1 MNCFKWVINQTSYSW
16 NNVPE
21 LVKFCLWTIIGPLE
35 IKWFYSNPRSYFTL
49 LLRRQIFQHYILT
62 CFEKSLKFLCRST
75 YPIIM
80 GYVKW
85 SMVLSSPEPKAQ
97 MSFSDQNLSV
107 VRRCRRKLF
116 TFSSSTPDS
125 LGKFQPN
132 LAQSILGCRG
142 FNFIQIKV
150 HALSQGEI
158 ITKLPKYIDKFKKS
172 SSPEPLGQFQLNL
185 A

>member
-1 MNCFKWVINQTSYSW
+1 MKLC
-16 NNVPE
+16 PHE
-21 LVKFCLWTIIGPLE
+21 PVKFCLWMIIGPLE

-97 MSFSDQNLSV
+97 VSFSDQNLSV
-107 VRRCRRKLF
+107 VRRFRRKLSH
-116 TFSSSTPDS
+116 FSLLLQIHWANFNQTWHKASLDDS
-125 LGKFQPN
+125 DLMFCK
-132 LAQSILGCRG
+132 
-142 FNFIQIKV
+142 
-150 HALSQGEI
+150 
-158 ITKLPKYIDKFKKS
+158 
-172 SSPEPLGQFQLNL
+172 
-185 A
+185 